1 MKRNLNSIFF
11 SLIILSN
18 IFGSSTLRSMI
29 FPGWGELNEFN
40 ILSRVVELENIEY
53 IKKRSNTLMMLES
66 ALWIS
71 FLTSSELS
79 GSYKND
85 YKLYG
90 TNNAGVNWSGKTD
103 LYAANVG
110 NFISFIEYN
119 SYKLQTGQYNDVY
132 PENEGYEWD
141 WQGDNSKKI
150 KYDRTRNKSETYDK
164 IKTYMVASLFINRII
179 STFDVLSIKRNH
191 GRLVTFD
198 VENNSSDLKFNLNY
212 NF

>member
-1 MKRNLNSIFF
+1 M
-11 SLIILSN
+11 LSN
-18 IFGSSTLRSMI
+18 IFASSSLRSMM

-40 ILSRVVELENIEY
+40 ILSNDLDIKDIEY

-119 SYKLQTGQYNDVY
+119 SYKFQTGQYNDVY

-141 WQGDNSKKI
+141 WQGDNSKKL
-150 KYDRTRNKSETYDK
+150 KYDRTRNKSETADK

-198 VENNSSDLKFNLNY
+198 VGNNSNDLKFNLNY

>member
-1 MKRNLNSIFF
+1 MKKNLNNIFFILIMLSSIFA
-11 SLIILSN
+11 
-18 IFGSSTLRSMI
+18 SSSLRSMM
-29 FPGWGELNEFN
+29 FPGWGELYEFN
-40 ILSRVVELENIEY
+40 ILSNDGELENIEY

-71 FLTSSELS
+71 FLTSNELS

-110 NFISFIEYN
+110 NFMSFVEYN
-119 SYKLQTGQYNDVY
+119 NYKFQTGQYNDVY
-132 PENEGYEWD
+132 SENEGYEWD
-141 WQGDNSKKI
+141 WQGNNSKRL

>member
-1 MKRNLNSIFF
+1 MKKNLNNIFFILIMLSSIFA
-11 SLIILSN
+11 
-18 IFGSSTLRSMI
+18 SSSLRSMM
-29 FPGWGELNEFN
+29 FPGWGELYEFN
-40 ILSRVVELENIEY
+40 ILSKDGELENIEY

-71 FLTSSELS
+71 FLTSNELS

-110 NFISFIEYN
+110 NFMSFVEYN
-119 SYKLQTGQYNDVY
+119 NYKFQTGQYNDVY
-132 PENEGYEWD
+132 SENEGYEWD
-141 WQGDNSKKI
+141 WQGNNSKRL

-198 VENNSSDLKFNLNY
+198 VENNSNDLKFNLNY

>member
-1 MKRNLNSIFF
+1 MKKNLNNLFF
-11 SLIILSN
+11 ILIILSS
-18 IFGSSTLRSMI
+18 IFASSSLRSMM
-29 FPGWGELNEFN
+29 FPGWGELYEFN
-40 ILSRVVELENIEY
+40 ILSKDGELENIEY

-71 FLTSSELS
+71 FLTSNELS

-110 NFISFIEYN
+110 NFMSFVEYN
-119 SYKLQTGQYNDVY
+119 NYKFQTGQYNDVY
-132 PENEGYEWD
+132 SENEGYEWD
-141 WQGDNSKKI
+141 WQGNNSKRL
-150 KYDRTRNKSETYDK
+150 KYDRTRNNSETYDK

>member
-1 MKRNLNSIFF
+1 MLSSIFA
-11 SLIILSN
+11 
-18 IFGSSTLRSMI
+18 SSSLRSMM
-29 FPGWGELNEFN
+29 FPGWGELYEFN
-40 ILSRVVELENIEY
+40 ILSKDGELENIEY

-71 FLTSSELS
+71 FLTSNELS

-110 NFISFIEYN
+110 NFMSFVEYN
-119 SYKLQTGQYNDVY
+119 NYKFQTGQYNDVY
-132 PENEGYEWD
+132 SENEGYEWD
-141 WQGDNSKKI
+141 WQGNNSKRL

-198 VENNSSDLKFNLNY
+198 VENNSNDLKFNLNY

>member
-1 MKRNLNSIFF
+1 MKKNLNNIFF
-11 SLIILSN
+11 SLIILSS
-18 IFGSSTLRSMI
+18 IFASSSLRSMM
-29 FPGWGELNEFN
+29 FPGWGELYEFN
-40 ILSRVVELENIEY
+40 ILSKDGELENIEY

-71 FLTSSELS
+71 FLTSNELS

-110 NFISFIEYN
+110 NFMSFVEYN
-119 SYKLQTGQYNDVY
+119 NYKFQTGQYNDVY
-132 PENEGYEWD
+132 SENEGYEWD
-141 WQGDNSKKI
+141 WQGNNSKRL